1 MYNVE
6 LSDAAL
12 NDLRSFTYTN
22 IQEIFR
28 QLQNFQ
34 NNPKPRGVQTVLIPE
49 AADGVA
55 YFCETALYRIVYNI
69 FEEFHLIKVVAIFK
83 KINLN

>member
-12 NDLRSFTYTN
+12 NDLHNFTYTDARK
-22 IQEIFR
+22 ILG
-28 QLQNFQ
+28 QLQKFQ
-34 NNPKPRGVQTVLIPE
+34 DNPKPRGVQVVSIPE
-49 AADGVA
+49 AANGMA

-69 FEEFHLIKVVAIFK
+69 FERLRLVKVVAIFK